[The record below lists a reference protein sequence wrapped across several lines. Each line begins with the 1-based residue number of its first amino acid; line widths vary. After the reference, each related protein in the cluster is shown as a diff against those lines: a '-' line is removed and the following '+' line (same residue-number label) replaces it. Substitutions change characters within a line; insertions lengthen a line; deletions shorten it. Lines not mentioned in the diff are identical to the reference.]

1 MDKKIPKEN
10 DMRSL
15 FGLALGAIA
24 FAATILIIT
33 SAPGF
38 LTDRDSTVPN
48 PGFAREAGR

>member
-1 MDKKIPKEN
+1 
-10 DMRSL
+10 MRSL

-24 FAATILIIT
+24 FAATILIMT